1 MNLNFDTKLTTQ
13 NHKIDVSLSESN
25 QTIGSVFSDVV
36 QIPGSSGTV
45 TSVSVQM
52 NGEIKGTVEDSGII
66 DLGTVITEHQ
76 DISGKQNIATLEED
90 ITNLGF
96 TKNTGTYIKP
106 DNGIPKSDLDP
117 SIQEILDKADSA
129 EWNSITGKPFN
140 AIDNNSLKV
149 ENNILR
155 VNTVDEANPDYTQP
169 ITSRGV
175 NTIVGNIQALLELI

>member
-25 QTIGSVFSDVV
+25 QTIGSAFSDVV
-36 QIPGSSGTV
+36 QVQSGGTV

-76 DISGKQNIATLEED
+76 DISGKQDISTLEDD

-129 EWNSITGKPFN
+129 EWNNITGKPFD
-140 AIDNNSLKV
+140 AIDNDTLKV
-149 ENNILR
+149 ENNVLK